1 MTVSYE
7 PVKSGKGGKV
17 YGIAFYVELNG
28 GKEKKKIEEKK
39 EQASMLSEDEMFEM
53 HIQVKD
59 CKFC

>member
-28 GKEKKKIEEKK
+28 GKEKKNRRK
-39 EQASMLSEDEMFEM
+39 ERTGVN
-53 HIQVKD
+53 VK
-59 CKFC
+59 